1 MRLFFAGIS
10 HKTASLVVRERLA
23 FVPAEVGPALEVLT
37 GLPGVREAV
46 LLSTCNRTEAYTWSD
61 AGLTRTQ
68 LGAALAEA
76 RGLPGDTILPRLS
89 WRAGTEAAQHALRV
103 AAGLE
108 SMVVGEAQILSQVRR
123 ALDLAQTAGT
133 AGPVLNR
140 LMQVAIATGRRV
152 RRETGLSTRAP
163 SVPRA
168 ALELCRQQLG
178 TVRGRTVL
186 VVGAGEIG
194 ALVVKVFAAAGARIS
209 AVANRSMDAA
219 KALAGRT
226 GALATSLDDVADAI
240 RDADIAV
247 VTVGAVAPVLSA
259 QACAVAVARARP
271 LHVIDLGTPRGVDP
285 AVADLPGVR
294 VHNLDALASA
304 TGSAAIPDE
313 VLKEA
318 NRIVEDALL
327 VFCRWLDGRVAAPV
341 IAALQRHG
349 QQIAD
354 EEAARARL
362 RDLDPQQRDAV
373 RAAMRA
379 AVARLLHAPI
389 VRLKTAAGEDGGQ
402 AVSLAA
408 HLFGLPAGQED
419 DGR

>member
-10 HKTASLVVRERLA
+10 HKTASLVVRERLS
-23 FVPAEVGPALEVLT
+23 FLPAEVGPALEVLT
-37 GLPGVREAV
+37 ALPGVREAV

-61 AGLTRTQ
+61 AGLTPTQ

-76 RGLPGDTILPRLS
+76 RGLPGDEILPRLS
-89 WRAGTEAAQHALRV
+89 WSGGAGAAQHVLRV

-140 LMQVAIATGRRV
+140 LLQVAIATGRRV

-168 ALELCRQQLG
+168 ALELCRQHLG
-178 TVRGRTVL
+178 TVRGRAVL

-194 ALVVKVFAAAGARIS
+194 ALVVKVFAASGARIS
-209 AVANRSMDAA
+209 AVANRSLDAA
-219 KALAGRT
+219 KALAGRV
-226 GALATSLDDVADAI
+226 GALAISLDDIADAI

-247 VTVGAVAPVLSA
+247 VTVGAAAPVFSA
-259 QACAVAVARARP
+259 QACAVARDRP

-285 AVADLPGVR
+285 AVAALPGVR

-318 NRIVEDALL
+318 DRVVEDALL
-327 VFCRWLDGRVAAPV
+327 AFCCWLDARAAAPV
-341 IAALQRHG
+341 IAALQQHG
-349 QQIAD
+349 QRIAD

-362 RDLDPQQRDAV
+362 HDLDPHQREAV

-389 VRLKTAAGEDGGQ
+389 VRLKMTAGETGGQ

-408 HLFGLPAGQED
+408 HLFGLPTGQED
-419 DGR
+419 EER